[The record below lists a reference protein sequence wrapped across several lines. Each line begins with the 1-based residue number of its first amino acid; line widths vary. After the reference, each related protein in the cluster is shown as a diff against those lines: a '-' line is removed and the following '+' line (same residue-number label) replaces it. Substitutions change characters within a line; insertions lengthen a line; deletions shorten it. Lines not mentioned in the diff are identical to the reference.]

1 LKFEIFDC
9 SHDGVPGA
17 CDCVSAN
24 LVLSFTR
31 SVQIK
36 TLAKQRLDT
45 LLVNLDLCTSRQ
57 QAQALIRTGKVTV
70 NQQLVDKPGTEVD
83 IAAQIQIKERSRY
96 VSRGGD
102 KLAKALE
109 VFAISITD
117 RICLDG
123 GISTGGFTDCLLQA
137 GAAKVYGIDVGYG
150 QADWGLRNDP
160 RVILKERT
168 NLRYMT
174 ATELYGD
181 SQRADLAV
189 VDVSFISLD
198 KILPALWELLAPPRE
213 AVLLV
218 KPQFEVG
225 RDRVGKKGVVRDSAT
240 QADAIF
246 QVWKAAIALGWE
258 ERGLTWSP
266 LLGPAGNIEYLLWL
280 GSDRQQQ
287 SEQNAVE
294 ESLMKERIAQVTQ
307 AAKRELINPASHLS
321 VSE

>member
-1 LKFEIFDC
+1 
-9 SHDGVPGA
+9 
-17 CDCVSAN
+17 
-24 LVLSFTR
+24 
-31 SVQIK
+31 
-36 TLAKQRLDT
+36 LAKQRIDT
-45 LLVNLDLCTSRQ
+45 LLVDLKLCTSRQ
-57 QAQALIRTGKVTV
+57 QAQALIRTGQVSID
-70 NQQLVDKPGTEVD
+70 QQVIDKPGTEVD
-83 IAAQIQIKERSRY
+83 IAAKILIKERSRY

-109 VFAISITD
+109 IFAIGVTD

-137 GAAKVYGIDVGYG
+137 GAALVYGIDVGYG
-150 QADWGLRNDP
+150 QADWRLRNDP

-181 SQRADLAV
+181 SPRADLAV

-198 KILPALWELLAPPRE
+198 KVLPALWELLEPPRE

-246 QVWKAAIALGWE
+246 QVWKAATALGWQ

-280 GSDRQQQ
+280 GIDRQQEPDQ
-287 SEQNAVE
+287 SAILFEGCANE
-294 ESLMKERIAQVTQ
+294 EGVVKERIAQVAK
-307 AAKRELINPASHLS
+307 AAAQEL
-321 VSE
+321 VK

>member
-1 LKFEIFDC
+1 
-9 SHDGVPGA
+9 
-17 CDCVSAN
+17 
-24 LVLSFTR
+24 
-31 SVQIK
+31 
-36 TLAKQRLDT
+36 LAKQRLDT
-45 LLVNLDLCTSRQ
+45 LLVSLNLCSSRQ
-57 QAQALIRTGKVTV
+57 QAQALIRTGKVSI
-70 NQQLVDKPGTEVD
+70 NQQIVDKPGTEVD
-83 IAAQIQIKERSRY
+83 IAAKIQIKERSRY

-109 VFAISITD
+109 VFAIPVAG

-137 GAAKVYGIDVGYG
+137 GAALVYGVDVGYG
-150 QADWGLRNDP
+150 QADWRLRNDP

-174 ATELYGD
+174 ATELYGNSPPPAPPCQGGEQD
-181 SQRADLAV
+181 SLPIGAYADLAV

-225 RDRVGKKGVVRDSAT
+225 RERVGKKGVVRDSAT

-246 QVWKAAIALGWE
+246 QVQKAATALGWQQ
-258 ERGLTWSP
+258 RGLTWSP

-280 GSDRQQQ
+280 GIDR
-287 SEQNAVE
+287 EQEPEPRAIE
-294 ESLMKERIAQVTQ
+294 ESVVKERIAEVTK
-307 AAKRELINPASHLS
+307 AAAREL
-321 VSE
+321 VDRV

>member
-1 LKFEIFDC
+1 M
-9 SHDGVPGA
+9 A
-17 CDCVSAN
+17 AN
-24 LVLSFTR
+24 
-31 SVQIK
+31 
-36 TLAKQRLDT
+36 
-45 LLVNLDLCTSRQ
+45 
-57 QAQALIRTGKVTV
+57 
-70 NQQLVDKPGTEVD
+70 
-83 IAAQIQIKERSRY
+83 IQIKERSRY
-96 VSRGGD
+96 VSRGGE

-109 VFAISITD
+109 VFAISITE

-174 ATELYGD
+174 AAELYGD
-181 SQRADLAV
+181 STLADLAV

-294 ESLMKERIAQVTQ
+294 ESVMKERIAQVTQ
-307 AAKRELINPASHLS
+307 AAKRELIDPASHLPFS
-321 VSE
+321 